1 MSNTLTVGKIYNLEF
16 YDSDEADVEDY
27 LQSVANLS
35 GTYKLIG
42 EGMIP
47 WGHEDINKCE
57 KFKYYLFKNSDDKII
72 EVFID
77 IFDVE
82 HRYSLLVFYNGIE
95 FITNKF
101 YSTYLNYNSAEFP
114 DFFGG
119 CIHIRVNIKLAD
131 VQEW

>member
-27 LQSVANLS
+27 LESVAKLS

-47 WGHEDINKCE
+47 WGHEDINKCD
-57 KFKYYLFKNSDDKII
+57 KFKYYLFKNSNDKII

-77 IFDVE
+77 IFDVK
-82 HRYSLLVFYNGIE
+82 HRYSSLVFYNGAK
-95 FITNKF
+95 FITNN
-101 YSTYLNYNSAEFP
+101 YSTYINYGEVDFP
-114 DFFGG
+114 DFAGG
-119 CIHIRVNIKLAD
+119 CMHIRVNIKLEEI
-131 VQEW
+131 QEW